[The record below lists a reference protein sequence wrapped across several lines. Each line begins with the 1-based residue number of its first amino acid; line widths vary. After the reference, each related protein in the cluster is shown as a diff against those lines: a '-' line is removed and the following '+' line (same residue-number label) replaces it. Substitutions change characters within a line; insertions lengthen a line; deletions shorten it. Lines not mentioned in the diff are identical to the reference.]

1 MRLHGDIHAALHGEW
16 EILKEVAGLVQQWL
30 EEYPQFDEIGRMA
43 EGIETALEE
52 AEATE
57 ATEEGTA
64 VLEIPTEMTGTV
76 LVFLNDIAEQYP
88 EIEMAVAARIIN
100 AASDRVEYY
109 GYYSPAEET
118 TIFAAPEDPF
128 CHENRVLPQKRG
140 AWEQEAW
147 ETEAVWEPEEAYL
160 ERLDW
165 GFPEEAE
172 WIPFGQGF

>member
-16 EILKEVAGLVQQWL
+16 ETLKDVASLVEQWL
-30 EEYPQFDEIGRMA
+30 EEYPQFDEIGKMA

-52 AEATE
+52 AV

-76 LVFLNDIAEQYP
+76 LVFLNDLAEQYP
-88 EIEMAVAARIIN
+88 ELEMAVAARIIN
-100 AASDRVEYY
+100 AASERVEYY

-118 TIFAAPEDPF
+118 TIFATPEDPF
-128 CHENRVLPQKRG
+128 CRENRVLPENRG
-140 AWEQEAW
+140 DWEQEAW
-147 ETEAVWEPEEAYL
+147 ETETAWEPGEAYL
-160 ERLDW
+160 ETLDW